1 MVINYRPVLING
13 VLEAS
18 YPSSTTMLTMCVMPT
33 LAMRFNK
40 RIKNKTAKN
49 IVVFVSVI
57 FALFMVVGRILS
69 GVHWI
74 SDIIGGAL
82 LSAGL
87 VMLYSAVVEME
98 FKL

>member
-1 MVINYRPVLING
+1 MTP
-13 VLEAS
+13 
-18 YPSSTTMLTMCVMPT
+18 
-33 LAMRFNK
+33 
-40 RIKNKTAKN
+40 NKTAKN
-49 IVVFVSVI
+49 IIVLVSVI